1 MKNDHCKKTGI
12 FGGTFNPIHC
22 GHLHLAE
29 KALRAVGLDEIL
41 FVPSG
46 ISYMKDQKEILPARE
61 RSEMVRLAIWEC
73 PAFKV
78 SSIETDKPCN
88 SYSHETIRELK
99 QEQPDTEFYFLT
111 GADTVFSMEDWKDPI
126 SIFHSV
132 TILAACRPGV
142 SQDGLK
148 KQISYLH
155 SKYQADIRLISAD
168 YIDISSSDIRKAI
181 KSGKSIRGLVPPIV
195 EEYILKNH
203 LYH

>member
-1 MKNDHCKKTGI
+1 MKQNHCKKTGI

-29 KALRAVGLDEIL
+29 KALQTAGLDEIL

-61 RSEMVRLAIWEC
+61 RLEMVRLAIQEY
-73 PAFKV
+73 PAFMV
-78 SSIETDKPCN
+78 SSIETDKQSN
-88 SYSHETIRELK
+88 SYSHETIRAL
-99 QEQPDTEFYFLT
+99 QEAQPDTEYFFLT
-111 GADTVFSMEDWKDPI
+111 GADTIFSMEDWKDPV
-126 SIFHSV
+126 SIFRSV

-155 SKYQADIRLISAD
+155 TQYQADIRLISAD
-168 YIDISSSDIRKAI
+168 YVDISSSEIRKAI
-181 KSGKSIRGLVPPIV
+181 KSGKSIRGLVPQIV
-195 EEYILKNH
+195 EGYILKNH